1 MKVDVPQD
9 ILYKYLADNNHPD
22 WNITLP
28 ASLEEYVELTK
39 SNPLLKGILHTLVL
53 DIEIYRQD
61 ISQDIFKLRIQ
72 QRRNK
77 IAIWEQLVEDGLLL
91 DFANT
96 NNINVI
102 VRGARNSTDFNYESQ
117 ISQMNNSMDSA
128 LESIFFIATDPFKSI
143 TSSLVRQVIDL
154 NGDYSKFI
162 SKDVANHLVKING

>member
-1 MKVDVPQD
+1 MNAMYPGTFDPLTLGHEEIINRAAKLFDNLLVAVAVNSSKPTMFNLQD
-9 ILYKYLADNNHPD
+9 R
-22 WNITLP
+22 
-28 ASLEEYVELTK
+28 
-39 SNPLLKGILHTLVL
+39 LK
-53 DIEIYRQD
+53 
-61 ISQDIFKLRIQ
+61 
-72 QRRNK
+72 
-77 IAIWEQLVEDGLLL
+77 LVEIVSSRYPNVTFSSYEGLTI

-96 NNINVI
+96 KNINVI

-117 ISQMNNSMDSA
+117 ISQMNNTMDSA

>member
-1 MKVDVPQD
+1 MNAMYPGTFDPLTLGHEEIINRAAKLFDNLLVAVAVNSSKPTMFNLQD
-9 ILYKYLADNNHPD
+9 R
-22 WNITLP
+22 
-28 ASLEEYVELTK
+28 
-39 SNPLLKGILHTLVL
+39 LK
-53 DIEIYRQD
+53 
-61 ISQDIFKLRIQ
+61 
-72 QRRNK
+72 
-77 IAIWEQLVEDGLLL
+77 LVEIVSSRYPNVTFSSYEGLTI

-117 ISQMNNSMDSA
+117 ISQMNNTMDSA

>member
-1 MKVDVPQD
+1 MNAMYPGTFDPLTLGHEEIINRAAKLFDNLLVAVAVNSSKPTMFNLQD
-9 ILYKYLADNNHPD
+9 
-22 WNITLP
+22 
-28 ASLEEYVELTK
+28 
-39 SNPLLKGILHTLVL
+39 
-53 DIEIYRQD
+53 R
-61 ISQDIFKLRIQ
+61 LR
-72 QRRNK
+72 
-77 IAIWEQLVEDGLLL
+77 LVEIVSSRYPNVTFSSYEGLTI

-96 NNINVI
+96 KNINVI

-117 ISQMNNSMDSA
+117 ISQMNNTMDSA

>member
-1 MKVDVPQD
+1 MDAIYPGTFDPLTLGHEEIISRAAKLFDNVLVAVAVNSSKPTMFNIQD
-9 ILYKYLADNNHPD
+9 R
-22 WNITLP
+22 
-28 ASLEEYVELTK
+28 
-39 SNPLLKGILHTLVL
+39 LK
-53 DIEIYRQD
+53 
-61 ISQDIFKLRIQ
+61 
-72 QRRNK
+72 
-77 IAIWEQLVEDGLLL
+77 LVEIVSSRYPNVTFSSYEGLTI

-96 NNINVI
+96 KNINVI